1 MENKNYDKAF
11 PIFLREAKKELLC
24 TGCLGRNVFL
34 WAVRKWQLAWEWWIK
49 AALQGKRVHK
59 EGYDTVCKRIK
70 RGFGRL
76 YEGRN
81 VVADRCNER
90 ELGSAVKNLK

>member
-1 MENKNYDKAF
+1 MT
-11 PIFLREAKKELLC
+11 P
-24 TGCLGRNVFL
+24 
-34 WAVRKWQLAWEWWIK
+34 
-49 AALQGKRVHK
+49 
-59 EGYDTVCKRIK
+59 VCKRIK

-90 ELGSAVKNLK
+90 ELGGAVKNSELEERVIDALS